1 MLVFAVFLHSESL
14 KFIVS
19 TPVAKSINVS
29 RERPTFTQHLGRE
42 RATCCTLVCLWF
54 VVGTERKRNKTE
66 LKKRISNILDKDL
79 NQLIYFISKFHL
91 TNKES

>member
-1 MLVFAVFLHSESL
+1 MSHQKDQFLL
-14 KFIVS
+14 
-19 TPVAKSINVS
+19 N
-29 RERPTFTQHLGRE
+29 
-42 RATCCTLVCLWF
+42 VCLWF